1 VPALDRPEARGLRA
15 TRVRDCEDQ
24 RLVLVE
30 FTDRMQE
37 LYGPLAEGGDM
48 LLDDYSDGVLR
59 RYEKSSIGPPGFNC
73 SRPSG

>member
-1 VPALDRPEARGLRA
+1 M
-15 TRVRDCEDQ
+15 
-24 RLVLVE
+24 LVE